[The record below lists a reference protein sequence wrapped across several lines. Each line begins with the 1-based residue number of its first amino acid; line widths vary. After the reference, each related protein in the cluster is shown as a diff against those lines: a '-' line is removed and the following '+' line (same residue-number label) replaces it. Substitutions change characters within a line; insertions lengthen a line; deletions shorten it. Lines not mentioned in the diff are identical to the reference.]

1 MINGH
6 ALSPPLSF
14 VAAIPAWPGGAA
26 VQVERLQR
34 TEDEQPGRSAVI

>member
-14 VAAIPAWPGGAA
+14 VAAIPAWPGAA
-26 VQVERLQR
+26 VQVERLQGSVKL
-34 TEDEQPGRSAVI
+34 TV